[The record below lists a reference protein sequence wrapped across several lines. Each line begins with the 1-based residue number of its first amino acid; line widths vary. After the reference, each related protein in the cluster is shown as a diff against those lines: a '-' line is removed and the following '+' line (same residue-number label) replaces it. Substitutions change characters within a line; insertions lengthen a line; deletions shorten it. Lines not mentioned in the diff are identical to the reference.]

1 MNGAGARSESG
12 MHRLELTE
20 RRDMHRRVW
29 LAVAMLAAGASLL
42 VAASFASASA
52 GSSHAFKKGG
62 IWKYGVT
69 GASVQVDQQLAYVTT
84 AWWLEYATA
93 AKLYNYPDRNGPAGA
108 KLVPEVASKFTVSGN
123 GRVYTFTIRKGFRF
137 SDGSA
142 VTARNFKRAI
152 DRTANKQLASPG
164 APFITDSNGTNIVGA
179 KKVNDGKATSVSGV
193 RAKGNKLT
201 VRLTKADGTFMA
213 KITMPFFQATSTKL
227 PLTKEVVNVNKT
239 NMPSAGPYY
248 MTRNDPDKLTQ
259 IRQNPFWKKGPGRN
273 RPRNLAGL
281 DVQWNLNEQ
290 TLFNQTIAN
299 QIDEDPAMPAAEVQ
313 GVAKKYG
320 VNKTRFWSKS
330 QNCTG
335 YLPFNTSRSLFKG
348 NTSLRQ
354 AINYVID
361 RKSFVSQAGPYAG
374 NPWTHIFNPG
384 VPGWKNVS
392 IYKQNL
398 SKARKLAKGH
408 FKTGKINLGYRSSG
422 TINPAQAQIV
432 RRDLIRLGFKAG
444 NITMKPFSGADI
456 YDAMGKRSTDLDM
469 GTSMGWCSDYPDPY
483 DWINILLYGKSIQ
496 AENNVN
502 YSYFNS
508 PKWNRKMELAA
519 RLVGPKR
526 LAVYGNLDLS
536 IMKQAAP
543 MAIERTYNNRYVF
556 SNRVNPKS
564 LVYQGIYQD
573 FSIPAMALK

>member
-1 MNGAGARSESG
+1 
-12 MHRLELTE
+12 
-20 RRDMHRRVW
+20 MHRRVW

-42 VAASFASASA
+42 VAASFASASS

-62 IWKYGVT
+62 TWRYGVT

-93 AKLYNYPDRNGPAGA
+93 AKLYNYPDKAGPSGT
-108 KLVPEVASKFTVSGN
+108 KLIPEVASKFTVSRN

-164 APFITDSNGTNIVGA
+164 GPFITDPNGTNIIGA
-179 KKVNDGKATSVSGV
+179 KKVSDGKATSVSGV
-193 RAKGNKLT
+193 TAKGNKLI
-201 VRLTKADGTFMA
+201 VRLSKADGTFMA
-213 KITMPFFQATSTKL
+213 KITMPFFQATSFKL
-227 PLTKEVVNVNKT
+227 PLTKEVVNVNKK

-248 MTRNDPDKLTQ
+248 MTRNDPDRLTQ
-259 IRQNPFWKKGPGRN
+259 IRQNPFWKKGPGRT

-290 TLFNQTIAN
+290 TLFNQTVAN
-299 QIDEDPAMPAAEVQ
+299 QIDEDPVIPAAEVQ

-348 NTSLRQ
+348 NTALRQ
-354 AINYVID
+354 AINYTID

-374 NPWTHIFNPG
+374 NAWTHLFNPG
-384 VPGWKNVS
+384 VPGWKNVA

-398 SKARKLAKGH
+398 TKAKKLAKGH

-422 TINPAQAQIV
+422 TVNPAQAQIV
-432 RRDLIRLGFKAG
+432 RRDLIRLGFKAS
-444 NITMKPFSGADI
+444 NINMKPFSGADI

-483 DWINILLYGKSIQ
+483 DWINVLLYGKSIQ

-508 PKWNRKMELAA
+508 PKWNRKMEKAA
-519 RLVGPKR
+519 RLVGPNR
-526 LAVYGNLDLS
+526 LKVYGQLDLD
-536 IMKQAAP
+536 IMNQAAP
-543 MAIERTYNNRYVF
+543 MAIERTYNNRYLF
-556 SNRVNPKS
+556 STRVNGKS

-573 FSIPAMALK
+573 FSIPALALK

>member
-1 MNGAGARSESG
+1 
-12 MHRLELTE
+12 
-20 RRDMHRRVW
+20 MHRRVW
-29 LAVAMLAAGASLL
+29 LAVAMLVAGASLL
-42 VAASFASASA
+42 VAASFASASS
-52 GSSHAFKKGG
+52 GSTHAFKKGG

-69 GASVQVDQQLAYVTT
+69 GASVQIDQQLGYVTT

-93 AKLYNYPDRNGPAGA
+93 AKLYNYPDKAGPSGT
-108 KLVPEVASKFTVSGN
+108 KLLPEVASKFTVSKN
-123 GRVYTFTIRKGFRF
+123 GKVYTFTIRPGFRF
-137 SDGSA
+137 SDGVK

-152 DRTANKQLASPG
+152 DRVANKQLASPG
-164 APFITDSNGTNIVGA
+164 APFITDPNGTNIIGA
-179 KKVNDGKATSVSGV
+179 KKVNDGAATSVSGV
-193 RAKGNKLT
+193 TAKGNKLT
-201 VRLTKADGTFMA
+201 IRLSKADGTFMA
-213 KITMPFFQATSTKL
+213 KITMPFFQATSFKV
-227 PLTKEVVNVNKT
+227 PLTKEVVNVTKS

-248 MTRNDPDKLTQ
+248 MIRNDPDRLTQ
-259 IRQNPFWKKGPGRN
+259 IRQNPFWKKGPGRT

-290 TLFNQTIAN
+290 TLFNLTKAN
-299 QIDEDPAMPAAEVQ
+299 QLDEDPAMPAAEVQ
-313 GVAKKYG
+313 GIANKYG

-348 NTSLRQ
+348 NTALRQ
-354 AINYVID
+354 AINYAID

-374 NPWTHIFNPG
+374 NTWTHIFNPG
-384 VPGWKNVS
+384 VPGWRNVS

-398 SKARKLAKGH
+398 SKAKKLAKGH

-432 RRDLIRLGFKAG
+432 RRDLIRLGFKAN
-444 NITMKPFSGADI
+444 NINMKPFSGADI
-456 YDAMGKRSTDLDM
+456 YDAMGKRNTDLDM

-483 DWINILLYGKSIQ
+483 DWINVLLYGKSIQ
-496 AENNVN
+496 SENNVN

-508 PKWNRKMELAA
+508 PKWNKKMESAA
-519 RLVGPKR
+519 RLVGPNR
-526 LAVYGNLDLS
+526 LKVYGQLDLD
-536 IMKQAAP
+536 IMNQAAP
-543 MAIERTYNNRYVF
+543 MAIERTYNNRYLF
-556 SNRVNPKS
+556 SNRVNAKS